1 MLPDTMK
8 TLAIPFLWIA
18 LATPAWSQEVVL
30 ARNEWTTVT
39 KADFDAEIARIPKE
53 QQFGFL
59 SSAER
64 VGKTVEAIL
73 INKTLAAQARAD
85 GLQDEPAVKAEL
97 ASAVVK
103 VLARNRIERAEAAMK
118 EPDFS
123 RRAEELYK
131 ANLRKYAEKD
141 IYHTMHVLVDAK
153 CRTPEAAKAR
163 ALEARAEIEAGK
175 PFAEVARKYSDDP
188 SVAKNGGDIGPILFD
203 NLSPP
208 FAESVQV
215 MKAGELSQP
224 VLTNFGYHIIKLVEA
239 KKGRQYAFAEVR
251 ESIIAEVKE
260 EWLKQQRKEFVEA
273 ITADP
278 KLKLNVDAIR
288 SLKTSIDA
296 PAPPPPKPSR
306 PG

>member
-1 MLPDTMK
+1 MK
-8 TLAIPFLWIA
+8 TLIHALLWIA
-18 LATPAWSQEVVL
+18 LASPSWAQDVVL
-30 ARNEWTTVT
+30 ARNAWTAVT

-73 INKTLAAQARAD
+73 INKTLAAQARAER
-85 GLQDEPAVKAEL
+85 LHEEPEVSAEL
-97 ASAVVK
+97 ASAADK

-118 EPDFS
+118 EPDFA
-123 RRAEELYK
+123 RRAEELYR
-131 ANLRKYAEKD
+131 ANLKKYAEKD
-141 IYHTMHVLVDAK
+141 IYHTMHVLVDSK

-188 SVAKNGGDIGPILFD
+188 SVAKNGGDIGPMVVD
-203 NLSPP
+203 NLSPA
-208 FAESVQV
+208 FAENVQA
-215 MKAGELSQP
+215 MKVGDMSQP
-224 VLTNFGYHIIKLVEA
+224 VLTNFGYHVIKLVDVR
-239 KKGRQYAFAEVR
+239 KGRQYAFAEVR
-251 ESIIAEVKE
+251 ESIVAEVRE
-260 EWLKQQRKEFVEA
+260 DWLKRQRREFVEK

-278 KLKLNVDAIR
+278 ALKLNVDAIR
-288 SLKTSIDA
+288 ALKTSIDA
-296 PAPPPPKPSR
+296 PAPQPPTPSR